1 MKRYVELNKKDIQTI
16 IADYYHI
23 PVEDMDKQVEIN
35 LDMVTKGY
43 GMNEHQEPA
52 LYVRVFTS

>member
-1 MKRYVELNKKDIQTI
+1 MKHYVELNEKDIQAI

-23 PVEDMDKQVEIN
+23 PVEDMDKYVEIN
-35 LDMVTKGY
+35 LNMVTKGY
-43 GMNEHQEPA
+43 GTSEHQEPA